1 MYIASHFETE
11 MYLRNYSVLRASLK
25 RRAAWWGV
33 KLLSWKVAG
42 SNLDGIVDIS
52 NWLNPS
58 GRAIALGSIQS
69 LREMST
75 RDIYW
80 GVKAAG
86 A

>member
-1 MYIASHFETE
+1 M
-11 MYLRNYSVLRASLK
+11 
-25 RRAAWWGV
+25 
-33 KLLSWKVAG
+33 SWKVAG